1 MRTQNIPFL
10 RPGMYVRSR
19 NGNTR
24 MLVTCDNGD
33 GSVICFWF
41 CEERDRL
48 VWQAFHCSEL
58 SADAREQARPLRRS
72 PRQIPPDQRRPRTQD
87 DGADDAQEL
96 RAR

>member
-41 CEERDRL
+41 CEKRERL
-48 VWQAFHCSEL
+48 VWRRFACGDLYPDLQPGTRPVMGPKA
-58 SADAREQARPLRRS
+58 PLRRGNHAGPAS
-72 PRQIPPDQRRPRTQD
+72 
-87 DGADDAQEL
+87 A
-96 RAR
+96 

>member
-1 MRTQNIPFL
+1 MRTKDIPFL

-41 CEERDRL
+41 CEEGDRL
-48 VWQAFHCSEL
+48 VWQRFAGGDLCPDLQPGLQPPPGKKAPPCRGNH
-58 SADAREQARPLRRS
+58 ARPAS
-72 PRQIPPDQRRPRTQD
+72 
-87 DGADDAQEL
+87 A
-96 RAR
+96 

>member
-1 MRTQNIPFL
+1 MRTKNIPFL

-48 VWQAFHCSEL
+48 VWQRFACGDL
-58 SADAREQARPLRRS
+58 CPDLRPCPRPSADKNVP
-72 PRQIPPDQRRPRTQD
+72 QRRGNHGSP
-87 DGADDAQEL
+87 ASA
-96 RAR
+96 

>member
-1 MRTQNIPFL
+1 MRTKNIPFL

-48 VWQAFHCSEL
+48 VWQRFACGDL
-58 SADAREQARPLRRS
+58 Q
-72 PRQIPPDQRRPRTQD
+72 PDMQPTSGPMGLQSSS
-87 DGADDAQEL
+87 QSSSW
-96 RAR
+96 

>member
-1 MRTQNIPFL
+1 MRTENIPFL

-19 NGNTR
+19 NGNIR

-48 VWQAFHCSEL
+48 VWQRFACGDLQPDMRPGTQPSTGQKAPPRRGNH
-58 SADAREQARPLRRS
+58 ARPAS
-72 PRQIPPDQRRPRTQD
+72 
-87 DGADDAQEL
+87 A
-96 RAR
+96 